1 MDEVDVSRKLFDVVF
16 FDGGSNFQK
25 AGELLT
31 IHYPWLSVIHGADH
45 ATALFFTDVSKL
57 KEMKFLLRKY
67 SLIFNIFGGGRHRP
81 YAILTS
87 FVKKALHQQIG
98 LIK

>member
-31 IHYPWLSVIHGADH
+31 IHYPRLSVIHGADH

-57 KEMKFLLRKY
+57 K
-67 SLIFNIFGGGRHRP
+67 
-81 YAILTS
+81 
-87 FVKKALHQQIG
+87 
-98 LIK
+98 